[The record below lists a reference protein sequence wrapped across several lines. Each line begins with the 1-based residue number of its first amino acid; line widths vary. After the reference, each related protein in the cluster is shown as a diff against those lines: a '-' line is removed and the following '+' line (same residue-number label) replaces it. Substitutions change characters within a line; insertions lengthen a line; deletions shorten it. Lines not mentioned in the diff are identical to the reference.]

1 MSFSSCHHQGG
12 ARLNSTGGVRS
23 TWRHVSRRTVATAAA
38 AGGGDMRV
46 SSFAKEMERVAAK
59 EALLLAIKDAGGVES
74 LSTGQGNAAG
84 KIQVSERVVALERLN
99 PTTRPTSSPL
109 LEGYWD
115 FVWAGAQSPGLIA
128 ARLVLQR
135 LPPQVASLQ
144 ALQLHIMPGS
154 TITATA
160 VVRFLNVAE
169 SNVIIKSKLEME
181 ASLKLKEEYA
191 EIEVT
196 SPIVTGGSIPA
207 PLTAIVDQ
215 LSSLLKSL
223 PAALQDTIN
232 AGLRVP
238 LDGRYSRELLVSYLD
253 DELMVARDEAGLVD
267 VLVRADSEGW
277 VGRSDEEGG
286 VNSFTDDPTDYIS

>member
-1 MSFSSCHHQGG
+1 MQRGRFNLFRVCSC
-12 ARLNSTGGVRS
+12 RS
-23 TWRHVSRRTVATAAA
+23 RPVLHAITQ
-38 AGGGDMRV
+38 
-46 SSFAKEMERVAAK
+46 
-59 EALLLAIKDAGGVES
+59 IKDAGGVES

-160 VVRFLNVAE
+160 VVRFLNAAE

-181 ASLKLKEEYA
+181 DSLKLKEEYA

-196 SPIVTGGSIPA
+196 TPIVTGGSIPA
-207 PLTAIVDQ
+207 PLTAVVDQ

-238 LDGRYSRELLVSYLD
+238 LGDG
-253 DELMVARDEAGLVD
+253 
-267 VLVRADSEGW
+267 
-277 VGRSDEEGG
+277 VGMGEVWGRGQRGDGGGVGKGGGVGGGEGG
-286 VNSFTDDPTDYIS
+286 VGGRGLIARAPCVVP